1 MNDSAKNILIFV
13 AIVLVLMTVVQSF
26 NGAGMAGAQQE
37 RYSDFLN
44 RVEDNSVESVS
55 FDGPTVR
62 YMTKNGSRFFAYNPE
77 SGDVSALI
85 GELQERGASG
95 AGCRIRHAGTGTAEP
110 ARNAPRP
117 LIPSTVADRRL
128 DLFHAPD
135 ARRRCW
141 RPRRNVVR
149 QEQGTV
155 AW

>member
-85 GELQERGASG
+85 GELQERGVEFDMPEPEQQSLLVTLLVHSFPVLLLIAVWIYFMRQMQGG
-95 AGCRIRHAGTGTAEP
+95 AGGRGEGNPGPPCR
-110 ARNAPRP
+110 
-117 LIPSTVADRRL
+117 
-128 DLFHAPD
+128 
-135 ARRRCW
+135 
-141 RPRRNVVR
+141 
-149 QEQGTV
+149 
-155 AW
+155 